1 MIDRKSIQGFEYLFF
16 MEEKTMKKFVSIISL
31 VLVAAML
38 CVSLVSCGAPAKDPA
53 DAKAA
58 LSENG
63 YVATKDDTVVPGIL
77 KIAGFDCTSVVTGTK
92 TVEDDEGNKSVEHVS
107 IYYFA
112 DKDAAEKAMTKIEE
126 YASDDKDEAEDS
138 NWVATTQSGA
148 MVYYGTKQA
157 IKDAK

>member
-1 MIDRKSIQGFEYLFF
+1 
-16 MEEKTMKKFVSIISL
+16 MKKFVSIISL

-58 LSENG
+58 LEENG
-63 YVATKDDTVVPGIL
+63 YVATKDDTIVPNIL

-126 YASDDKDEAEDS
+126 YAADEKEDADDT

-148 MVYYGTKQA
+148 MIYFGTKQA
-157 IKDAK
+157 VKDAK